1 MMQDTQSSP
10 ARHELAKS
18 SRPDVRLS
26 EYLPT
31 LDGWRAVAILWVMA
45 CHSQG
50 QLFGPDGFWP
60 DRSLARGAERG
71 TFGVD
76 IFFGISGLLICSRLL
91 SGWRARG
98 RLDLSDFYLRR
109 AFRILPPFLVYL
121 VVIGILWAAGIL
133 TLRPLAYGSCFVFL
147 RNYIPEPYVWTDPFT
162 AHAWSLSVEEHFY
175 LIWPALLGL
184 LATAARARRAAFL
197 IALGSIAWSFLD
209 FNARISTRVFHLP
222 INHHYWRT
230 DYSLGG
236 LLLGCWMALCLAEP
250 RRRDRIARLLSPAA
264 WWAVLGLFVWLT
276 TSVRENA
283 ARAIVA
289 PIVPLLLAG
298 TLLHHRTIAG
308 RILEWGPLRWV
319 GRISYSLYLWQQLF
333 LIPTTSSRPLG
344 RLHDLPLAWLAA
356 FSCAL
361 ASYHLIERP
370 AMSLGQ
376 RISVRRRPG
385 RANRSPVLAG
395 PHFGRQTVATTED

>member
-1 MMQDTQSSP
+1 M
-10 ARHELAKS
+10 
-18 SRPDVRLS
+18 
-26 EYLPT
+26 
-31 LDGWRAVAILWVMA
+31 AILWVMA

-50 QLFGPDGFWP
+50 QLFGPEGFWP
-60 DRSLARGAERG
+60 NRAIARAAERG

-76 IFFGISGLLICSRLL
+76 IFFGISGLLICTRLL

-98 RLDLSDFYLRR
+98 RIDLADFYLRR
-109 AFRILPPFLVYL
+109 AFRILPPFFLYL
-121 VVIGILWAAGIL
+121 VAIGVLWAAGIL
-133 TLRPLAYGSCFVFL
+133 TLGPLAYASCFVFL

-175 LIWPALLGL
+175 LIWPALLGG
-184 LATAARARRAAFL
+184 LATIPRARRAAVL
-197 IALGSIAWSFLD
+197 IAVASIGWSFLD
-209 FNARISTRVFHLP
+209 FNARASTRFLHLP

-236 LLLGCWMALCLAEP
+236 LLLGCWMALCLVEP
-250 RRRDRIARLLSPAA
+250 ARRERIARRLSPAV
-264 WWAVLGLFVWLT
+264 WWLLLALFLWLT

-298 TLLHHRTIAG
+298 TLLHPHALAG

-333 LIPTTSSRPLG
+333 LIPPTATRPLG
-344 RLHDLPLAWLAA
+344 RLHDLPFAWIAA
-356 FSCAL
+356 FACAL

-370 AMSLGQ
+370 AISLGQ
-376 RISVRRRPG
+376 RLCRRRRQGSANPALVLRGPHLG
-385 RANRSPVLAG
+385 RAMAESNDS
-395 PHFGRQTVATTED
+395 